1 MHITLKDQ
9 VTKEVEGVLCVS
21 RDTQT
26 CIILQADVDRLE
38 DLVAIA
44 RAMKVPNV
52 RLIVPEAAV
61 EELEAYGWVPAPGL
75 VVVTK

>member
-1 MHITLKDQ
+1 LKNQ
-9 VTKEVEGVLCVS
+9 TTKEVEGVLCVN
-21 RDTQT
+21 RETHT

-52 RLIVPEAAV
+52 QLIVPKAAV
-61 EELEAYGWVPAPGL
+61 KELEAYGWAPIPDL